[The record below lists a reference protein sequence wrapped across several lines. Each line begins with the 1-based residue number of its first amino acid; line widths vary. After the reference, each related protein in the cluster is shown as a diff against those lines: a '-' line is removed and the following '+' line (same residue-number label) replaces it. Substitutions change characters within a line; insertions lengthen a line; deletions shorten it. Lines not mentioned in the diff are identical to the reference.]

1 MDLGG
6 AAADREATMIHLRDK
21 ANGAIVGSI
30 GEEQLK
36 FLEDLLEEDRPED
49 TDYYINEDTLDYMK
63 DQGADAGLLDILRR
77 ALGGREEMEIEW
89 SRD

>member
-1 MDLGG
+1 
-6 AAADREATMIHLRDK
+6 MIHLRDK
-21 ANGAIVGSI
+21 ANGAIVGSL
-30 GEEQLK
+30 GEEQLR

-49 TDYYINEDTLDYMK
+49 TDYYISEDTLEYMK

-77 ALGGREEMEIEW
+77 ALAGREEMEIEW